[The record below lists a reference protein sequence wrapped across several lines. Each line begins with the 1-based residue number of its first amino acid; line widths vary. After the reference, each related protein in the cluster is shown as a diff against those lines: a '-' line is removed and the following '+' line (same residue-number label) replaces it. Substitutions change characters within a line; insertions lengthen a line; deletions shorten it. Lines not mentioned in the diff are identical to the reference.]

1 MILKG
6 KKILLGVT
14 GSIAAY
20 KAAHLI
26 RLLKKNEAEVKVVMT
41 ASASDF
47 ITPLTLSTLSQN
59 PVLIDFIKDKTGTW
73 NNHVELGLWADAMLI
88 APTTAATL
96 SKMTSGLADNLLMAI
111 YLSAKCP
118 VFFAP
123 AMDLDMYRHPTTKRN
138 ILQLE
143 KDGGILIDAESGELA
158 SGLDG
163 KGRMAEPENIL
174 KSLEKYFVKSGLLQ
188 GKTIMITAGPTKE
201 FIDPVRYITNAS
213 SGKMGYAL
221 AIEAAAKGAHV
232 KLISGPVNIDLPSK
246 NNIETYHVNSAEEM
260 YECALKEFEKADI
273 AIFSAAVAD
282 YTPKVVAKKKIK
294 KKGNEMVIELV
305 KTHDIAGELGKL
317 KKEGQF
323 TVGFALETDNELTNA
338 QNKLKSKNFDM
349 VILNSLQ
356 DQGAGFGVDTN
367 KITIIELE
375 QLTEFE
381 LKSKKEVAKDI
392 IQRIAEKLS

>member
-1 MILKG
+1 
-6 KKILLGVT
+6 
-14 GSIAAY
+14 
-20 KAAHLI
+20 
-26 RLLKKNEAEVKVVMT
+26 
-41 ASASDF
+41 
-47 ITPLTLSTLSQN
+47 
-59 PVLIDFIKDKTGTW
+59 
-73 NNHVELGLWADAMLI
+73 
-88 APTTAATL
+88 
-96 SKMTSGLADNLLMAI
+96 MTSGLADNLLMAI

-123 AMDLDMYRHPTTKRN
+123 AMDLDMYRHPTTRRN
-138 ILQLE
+138 IVQLQ

-174 KSLEKYFVKSGLLQ
+174 KSLEKYFVKSGLLHD
-188 GKTIMITAGPTKE
+188 KTVMITAGPTKE

-221 AIEAAAKGAHV
+221 ATEVAAMGAHV
-232 KLISGPVNIDLPSK
+232 KLISGPVNLDLPSK
-246 NNIETYHVNSAEEM
+246 NNIEVYHVNSAEEM
-260 YECALKEFEKADI
+260 YECALKEFEKTDI

-282 YTPKVVAKKKIK
+282 YTPKEVAKKKIK
-294 KKGNEMVIELV
+294 KKGNEMIIELV

-381 LKSKKEVAKDI
+381 LKPKKEVAKDI